1 MHLLDDSRR
10 AQRGL
15 RAHAD
20 PSPEAWGRNSIGN
33 ERMTRFRTL
42 LLPALCA
49 LALPAAFANPTVSSP
64 GAGSVSSPFTLSAN
78 ASTCSSQ
85 PVSAMGYSL
94 DSSSDTTVVD
104 GTSIDASVSAS
115 TGEHTLHVKAWGD
128 EGASC
133 VTDVAIDVTGS
144 ASASTSEDASVS
156 SDGVS
161 VSSPGNGATVSSPF
175 NVTATAS
182 SCSSQPVASMAYSI
196 DSGADA
202 DTVSGTSLDTS
213 ASASSGAHTLH
224 VKSWGDKGAGCVA
237 NVAITVSGSSSA
249 PSIPSDAVSVS
260 SIQTL
265 SSWVKIDDSGTDGTA
280 SGSMALVGSPTIS
293 GDSRE
298 FATKYT
304 DQGGE
309 RYYVSFGDNTS
320 SENFVYDA
328 WVYLT
333 SSATDVENLEMDI
346 NQVMPN
352 GQTVIFGFQCDG
364 NYSTWDYT
372 KNAGT
377 PTAYSDKW
385 VHSSQTCN
393 VKAWSK
399 NAWHHIEI
407 SYSRNSSG
415 DVTYHAVWLDGVE
428 KPINATVLSAFALG
442 WAPSE
447 VTNFEVDGVG
457 SSGSSTLYIDELR
470 VYRW

>member
-1 MHLLDDSRR
+1 MNRY
-10 AQRGL
+10 
-15 RAHAD
+15 
-20 PSPEAWGRNSIGN
+20 
-33 ERMTRFRTL
+33 RTL
-42 LLPALCA
+42 LLPVIFALV
-49 LALPAAFANPTVSSP
+49 LPAFANPTVGSP
-64 GAGSVSSPFTLSAN
+64 ANGASLTSPFTLSAD
-78 ASTCSSQ
+78 ASSCSDQ
-85 PVSAMGYSL
+85 PVSTMGYSL

-104 GTSIDASVSAS
+104 GTSIDTSVSAS
-115 TGEHTLHVKAWGD
+115 TGKHTLHVKAWGD
-128 EGASC
+128 KGASC

-144 ASASTSEDASVS
+144 SAVADESTTS
-156 SDGVS
+156 SGIS
-161 VSSPGNGATVSSPF
+161 VSSPANGATVSSPF

-182 SCSSQPVASMAYSI
+182 TCSGQAVSSMAYSF
-196 DSGADA
+196 DSDADA
-202 DTVSGTSLDTS
+202 DTISGTSLDTS

-224 VKSWGDKGAGCVA
+224 VKSWGDQGASCVV
-237 NVAITVSGSSSA
+237 NLSITVGSSSSA

-265 SSWVKIDDSGTDGTA
+265 SSWVEVDDSGTDGTA
-280 SGSMALVGSPTIS
+280 SGSMALVGTPTLS
-293 GDSRE
+293 GDSRK

-333 SSATDVENLEMDI
+333 SSATDVENLEMDV
-346 NQVMPN
+346 NQTMPN

-377 PTAYSDKW
+377 PAAYSDKW

-393 VKAWSK
+393 VRNWSK

-457 SSGSSTLYIDELR
+457 SSGSSTLYLDELR